1 MASLLLHRLTESP
14 LGSSVLPQS
23 SKTSGKF
30 GPTCP
35 TACRCWRGSVSNH
48 RWPIAP
54 HGPCLKRVSWFVPRA
69 TASLE
74 NHWQLQM
81 DRSGFATRP
90 TAFSCLWCIPRRRSK
105 CLRSS
110 AGSASSKARWRAG
123 RPQRSL
129 MCLRPWWNRARP
141 SPPYV
146 SRSTLAG
153 CWRQRTSCTI
163 PWITQTLLPSSS
175 RPRHPIQPLWDM
187 SSMPMIWRTVTSFSR
202 MMTLHVS
209 RLPRDWVCAFL
220 WLAVSRFVWQLPTTQ
235 KVPSAESG
243 ATLRAPWLRALSQL
257 FCCTKSWP
265 ITPWADAW
273 GQAIILMLDGDTSD
287 RSAGHPCQFN

>member
-1 MASLLLHRLTESP
+1 MSWGNFWLEIWMASLQ
-14 LGSSVLPQS
+14 LPQTDS
-23 SKTSGKF
+23 LSGLCAQVF
-30 GPTCP
+30 YPSPTCP

-54 HGPCLKRVSWFVPRA
+54 HGPCLKRASWFVPRA

-81 DRSGFATRP
+81 DRSGFAMRP
-90 TAFSCLWCIPRRRSK
+90 TAFSCLWCILRRRIK

-163 PWITQTLLPSSS
+163 PWITQTLLPSCS
-175 RPRHPIQPLWDM
+175 RPRHPIQLLPLWEM
-187 SSMPMIWRTVTSFSR
+187 PWMPMIWRTVPSFSR
-202 MMTLHVS
+202 MMTLHVN
-209 RLPRDWVCAFL
+209 RLQRQSVCAFL
-220 WLAVSRFVWQLPTTQ
+220 WLAVSRFVRQLPAAQ

-243 ATLRAPWLRALSQL
+243 ATLRARWLRALSQL
-257 FCCTKSWP
+257 FCCTKS
-265 ITPWADAW
+265 
-273 GQAIILMLDGDTSD
+273 
-287 RSAGHPCQFN
+287 